1 MELLAQTAVNT
12 IDSSISSD
20 GIAFDSL
27 SQVVYFISSGARL
40 CVFVYQS
47 YHTDFIR
54 EAGRLQASC

>member
-40 CVFVYQS
+40 CVLVVS
-47 YHTDFIR
+47 ILPH
-54 EAGRLQASC
+54 